1 MILAKM
7 HTSSIEHTFKVAEAI
22 KSMLQGRVRILVAD
36 NDQQTGAELKPLAQ
50 QGGYEVVS
58 VSDGREAYRL
68 LKADADFK
76 VVVLNTGIPH
86 LSGVEIV
93 RFMKTE
99 KRLMRIPVVMI
110 STDYGLK
117 HVAESFAEG
126 ALAVLPKPFSPV
138 QLHRTIRMVLDSQQA
153 ISVPQTSRSLA
164 LA

>member
-1 MILAKM
+1 
-7 HTSSIEHTFKVAEAI
+7 
-22 KSMLQGRVRILVAD
+22 
-36 NDQQTGAELKPLAQ
+36 
-50 QGGYEVVS
+50 VVS

-117 HVAESFAEG
+117 QVTESFAAG

-138 QLHRTIRMVLDSQQA
+138 QLDRTIRMALDCQQA
-153 ISVPQTSRSLA
+153 MPVPQTSKSLA
-164 LA
+164 VA